1 MRVAVIGTGNVGRA
15 LATALSK
22 AGHEVTVASTTPQ
35 GAADAAAAIGCIA
48 AETSAEA
55 AAGAE
60 VIVLAI
66 PLSAG
71 EAVAADI
78 RSQIEDK
85 VVIDVTNSAKPDLT
99 GLALAPSSAA
109 EAFQAWLPEARVV
122 KAFNTTFA
130 TRMADPMVDGQPVDG
145 YVAGDDDDAKQVV
158 MSLVEDV
165 GFRPLDCGPLSNAL
179 VLEAMAYLNIWL
191 NAANGWGW
199 SSAWR
204 LVR

>member
-1 MRVAVIGTGNVGRA
+1 MPPLPLAASRPDQRRSGGRIQVVI
-15 LATALSK
+15 
-22 AGHEVTVASTTPQ
+22 
-35 GAADAAAAIGCIA
+35 
-48 AETSAEA
+48 
-55 AAGAE
+55 
-60 VIVLAI
+60 LAI

-71 EAVAADI
+71 ERVAADI
-78 RSQIEDK
+78 RPHIDDK
-85 VVIDVTNSAKPDLT
+85 VVIDVTNSSKPDLS

-109 EAFQAWLPEARVV
+109 EAFQSWLPEARVV

-130 TRMADPMVDGQPVDG
+130 SQMADPVVDGQPLDG
-145 YVAGDDDDAKQVV
+145 YVAGDDDDAKQVA

-179 VLEAMAYLNIWL
+179 VLEAMAYLNVWL
-191 NAANGWGW
+191 NAANGWSW